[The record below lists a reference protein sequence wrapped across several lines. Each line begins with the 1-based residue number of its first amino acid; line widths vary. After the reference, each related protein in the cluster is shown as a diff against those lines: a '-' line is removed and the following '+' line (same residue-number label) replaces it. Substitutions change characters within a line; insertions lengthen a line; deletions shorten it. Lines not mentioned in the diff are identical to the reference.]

1 MSFRVTIPVKVVHHR
16 DEVLVHGA
24 VEELFHG
31 DGDPDGRIAVAPQ
44 NVPDLQPL
52 HVLHGVGS
60 QGLAVL
66 GQELP
71 EEIPLTDCTDIF
83 PIPADDGDG
92 GIAVVPHLFQSLT
105 EGAVIVQIGDAVLRE
120 QKISYVHF
128 AASFLRAG
136 ARPYSAFPA
145 F

>member
-1 MSFRVTIPVKVVHHR
+1 MVTVM
-16 DEVLVHGA
+16 
-24 VEELFHG
+24 
-31 DGDPDGRIAVAPQ
+31 PDGRIAVAPQ

-71 EEIPLTDCTDIF
+71 EEIPLADCTDIF

-105 EGAVIVQIGDAVLRE
+105 EGAVIVQIGDAVLWGAE
-120 QKISYVHF
+120 NKQCSLCCLISKGGGPPVFGLSGLLIKVYRKC
-128 AASFLRAG
+128 LG
-136 ARPYSAFPA
+136 NW
-145 F
+145 

>member
-1 MSFRVTIPVKVVHHR
+1 MVTVI
-16 DEVLVHGA
+16 
-24 VEELFHG
+24 
-31 DGDPDGRIAVAPQ
+31 GREDSCCPQ

-83 PIPADDGDG
+83 PIPVMTGM
-92 GIAVVPHLFQSLT
+92 AV
-105 EGAVIVQIGDAVLRE
+105 
-120 QKISYVHF
+120 
-128 AASFLRAG
+128 
-136 ARPYSAFPA
+136 
-145 F
+145 